1 LEEVVKHVTAHAQRL
16 DKLHSTK
23 EAQLRSFWK
32 KRRWKNRQ
40 TDEDKH
46 KERLEAHRKAKERAA
61 QAAMRLEEAAKKNRE
76 DRRDR
81 LNGAIDMLLECHND
95 KKSVPL
101 QVLWNLKNIRSQ
113 QDLMLADHREIV
125 ERLAKLATK
134 VDNATADSNIRRMEL
149 FMAHG
154 RFWSHVL
161 AQAGDENY
169 EPWKE
174 ISREEALGR
183 LHERI
188 CGMRADKIYEM
199 FKEGKT
205 LYSVPHLS
213 GWKQKIN
220 YERLV
225 AQAPEAAIEAH
236 NGDVGDAVN
245 ALVDDPIMFE
255 DTPPEEAGPPEQPV
269 SGSGE
274 AANPFV
280 FEDTP
285 PEEEPAPAS
294 QTPEAEYDDDAS
306 L

>member
-1 LEEVVKHVTAHAQRL
+1 
-16 DKLHSTK
+16 
-23 EAQLRSFWK
+23 
-32 KRRWKNRQ
+32 
-40 TDEDKH
+40 
-46 KERLEAHRKAKERAA
+46 
-61 QAAMRLEEAAKKNRE
+61 
-76 DRRDR
+76 
-81 LNGAIDMLLECHND
+81 
-95 KKSVPL
+95 
-101 QVLWNLKNIRSQ
+101 
-113 QDLMLADHREIV
+113 
-125 ERLAKLATK
+125 
-134 VDNATADSNIRRMEL
+134 
-149 FMAHG
+149 MAHG

-294 QTPEAEYDDDAS
+294 QTPEAEWDDDAS